1 MKKVKLLNKMAKV
14 GLDELPEGYVV
25 GEDVSSPEAILVRSA
40 DMHSYEMNPELLA
53 IARAGAG
60 VNNIPIAECASK
72 GIVVFNTPGANA
84 NAVKE
89 LVLAGLLLAS
99 RDIVGG
105 IEWVKDNSDDQRNNL
120 NPNYTYTSKSV
131 KLLFRRSVD
140 PNITGRIH
148 EIIKA
153 TLDYYGKSKVYLK
166 IKATVPDTE
175 TVILEFVK
183 IPMEEMELLGNII
196 KVLGNSGLG
205 IAKAILE

>member
-1 MKKVKLLNKMAKV
+1 MKTRKGEYGTKNIV
-14 GLDELPEGYVV
+14 GRNIERMRLEE
-25 GEDVSSPEAILVRSA
+25 ERRREA
-40 DMHSYEMNPELLA
+40 E
-53 IARAGAG
+53 ARAKA
-60 VNNIPIAECASK
+60 IEEERAKEAERIRRETEERIRAEYEAK
-72 GIVVFNTPGANA
+72 A
-84 NAVKE
+84 KE
-89 LVLAGLLLAS
+89 AAPS
-99 RDIVGG
+99 QAP
-105 IEWVKDNSDDQRNNL
+105 EESAEVKDNSDDQRNNL